1 MATRR
6 GNLTLLGCV
15 LAALVGVALL
25 AIPQSPIH
33 QKVKLGLD
41 LQGGVELVLRAVP
54 PKGEEVTEENLDL
67 AVEVIRN
74 RVDALGVAEP
84 EIRKQGS
91 DQISVQV
98 PGVGNTN
105 DVARLVG
112 KTAQLWL
119 FDVNENTLDPT
130 RDENGFPIP
139 ATDLY
144 QLLKELQPR
153 TKRGEPQE
161 YYLTDPKTKKVIGQ
175 PEDSRERVRQAYQT
189 RTGDPVPKNFQ
200 ILGIPENTIILV
212 CGIGERYCPS
222 VQQAPPQQ
230 NYYYLFKYDPQNK
243 KEPVPEMTGK
253 DLKLDGTRQDFRQG
267 EGAIVLMEFTDSGGD
282 KFHDITR
289 TLAQRGQILS
299 GTIGEQNAL
308 QSFAIVLDR
317 EIKSAPTVDW
327 KQNPDGI
334 AGGAAEITGI
344 GDVNEAGELALV
356 LRSGALPYEFEQID
370 FTEVSATLGK
380 NSLEEAIKASLI
392 GLLFVAVFLLLVYRF
407 LGLVAI
413 VGLAL
418 NGVFLYAVIVLFDIT
433 LTLPG
438 FAGMILAI
446 GVAADANIVIFER
459 IKEEAADKKSVR
471 AAIAS
476 GYRKGFAT
484 IVDANV
490 VTAITALILFA
501 VATGGVRGFA
511 FLLLLGT
518 TISIFTAVFATRAL
532 LGMLAGFRWFD
543 NPRFMG
549 AEQQTMARWQMFDAV
564 GKRRIWFT
572 VAGALI
578 AASIGSLVFNG
589 LNLGIDFRGGTEMS
603 FAAERP
609 IDVAGVREE
618 ADRLGQ
624 GTAVIQGRGEEA
636 AAGGF
641 REFTI
646 RAEPLDPDEQR
657 GITAAM
663 AERFD
668 AEQRGV
674 RNVSAS
680 FSEQILRGA
689 IYAILISFVLIT
701 IYISL
706 RFQWRFAVPIL
717 RTIVNDGL
725 IAIGIYSLV
734 GREVSAATV
743 AAFLTIIGY
752 SIYDTIIIFD
762 RVRENLPLM
771 RRATVKEIV
780 NQSLWETVRRSLAT
794 TIITLLPV
802 GALFLFGGEVLKDF
816 SFAILIG
823 ISISAFSTI
832 FIAAPFLAVLLE
844 RSPDYRGRRGSDVPM
859 TPQEE
864 QEARTTKR
872 PTAAVRGADGGG
884 VALDHDGDG
893 DGDGDGAPLPPPPA
907 VAPSGATAAGAAEK
921 RERRRQRRRARPHG
935 RAR

>member
-6 GNLTLLGCV
+6 GNLTLLGFV

-33 QKVKLGLD
+33 REIKLGLD
-41 LQGGVELVLRAVP
+41 LQGGVELVLKAIP
-54 PKGEEVTEENLDL
+54 PKGEEVTDENLDL

-84 EIRKQGS
+84 EIRQQGQ
-91 DQISVQV
+91 DQIAIQL
-98 PGVGNTN
+98 PGV
-105 DVARLVG
+105 DDPDKAAELIG

-139 ATDLY
+139 SDNRF

-153 TKRGEPQE
+153 TKRGEIPE
-161 YYLTDPKTKKVIGQ
+161 YYLVDPKAEKVIAG
-175 PEDSRERVRQAYQT
+175 PETSEERIRQAYRT
-189 RTGDPVPKNFQ
+189 RTGKAVPKNFQ
-200 ILGIPENTIILV
+200 IWGIPEKTIILT
-212 CGIGERYCPS
+212 CGVGERYCPG
-222 VQQAPPQQ
+222 VNEAPPQRD
-230 NYYYLFKYDPQNK
+230 YYYLFKFDPQNR
-243 KEPVPEMTGK
+243 ENPVPEMTGA
-253 DLKLDGTRQDFRQG
+253 DLKLDGTRQDFSQT
-267 EGAIVLMEFTDSGGD
+267 EGAIVLMEFTDGGGE
-282 KFHDITR
+282 KFHDVTR
-289 TLAQRGQILS
+289 DIAQRGQLLS
-299 GTIGEQNAL
+299 GQIGKDRAL
-308 QSFAIVLDR
+308 QGFAIVLDR
-317 EIKSAPTVDW
+317 EIKSAPTIDW
-327 KQNPDGI
+327 DRNPDGI

-344 GDVNEAGELALV
+344 GDTSEAQDLALV

-370 FTEVSATLGK
+370 FTRVSATLGK
-380 NSLEEAIKASLI
+380 ESLAQAIKASLI
-392 GLLFVAVFLLLVYRF
+392 GLAVVALFLLLVYRF
-407 LGLVAI
+407 LGVVAMI
-413 VGLAL
+413 GLAL
-418 NGVFLYAVIVLFDIT
+418 NATFLYAVIVLFDVV

-459 IKEEAADKKSVR
+459 IKEESAARKSVR

-511 FLLLLGT
+511 FMLLLGT
-518 TISIFTAVFATRAL
+518 VISIFTAVFATRAL

-543 NPRFMG
+543 NPKFMG
-549 AEQQTMARWQMFDAV
+549 AEKQEMARWQMFDAV

-572 VAGALI
+572 VAGVLI
-578 AASIGSLVFNG
+578 AASIGSLIFKG
-589 LNLGIDFRGGTEMS
+589 LNLGIDFRGGTEME
-603 FAAERP
+603 FATQRAVEP
-609 IDVAGVREE
+609 ADVQQFMRGVGEP
-618 ADRLGQ
+618 D
-624 GTAVIQGRGEEA
+624 AVVQGRGDEA
-636 AAGGF
+636 AGGGF
-641 REFTI
+641 REFTV
-646 RAEPLDPDEQR
+646 RTEPLNPNEVR
-657 GITAAM
+657 ELTGEVTEEFTAQ
-663 AERFD
+663 
-668 AEQRGV
+668 QRGV

-701 IYISL
+701 IFISL

-725 IAIGIYSLV
+725 IALGIYSFA

-762 RVRENLPLM
+762 RVRENLPIM
-771 RRATVKEIV
+771 RRSTIKEIV
-780 NQSLWETVRRSLAT
+780 NTSLWETVRRSLAT

-802 GALFLFGGEVLKDF
+802 GALYLFGGEVLQDF
-816 SFAILIG
+816 AFAILVGIG
-823 ISISAFSTI
+823 ISAFSTI

-844 RSPDYRGRRGSDVPM
+844 HAPEYKGRKSLDEPVV
-859 TPQEE
+859 
-864 QEARTTKR
+864 R
-872 PTAAVRGADGGG
+872 PTDREPEPVAVGAGDGGG
-884 VALDHDGDG
+884 DGEVAAPVPA
-893 DGDGDGAPLPPPPA
+893 APLPPSA
-907 VAPSGATAAGAAEK
+907 SEASK

>member
-1 MATRR
+1 VATRR
-6 GNLTLLGCV
+6 GNLTLLGFV

-33 QKVKLGLD
+33 REIKLGLD
-41 LQGGVELVLRAVP
+41 LQGGVELVLKAIP
-54 PKGEEVTEENLDL
+54 PKGEEVTDENVDL
-67 AVEVIRN
+67 AIEVIRN

-84 EIRKQGS
+84 EIRQQGA
-91 DQISVQV
+91 DQISIQL
-98 PGVGNTN
+98 PGV
-105 DVARLVG
+105 DDPDKAAELIG

-139 ATDLY
+139 SANQF

-153 TKRGEPQE
+153 TKHGEIPE
-161 YYLTDPKTKKVIGQ
+161 YYLVDPKAKKVIAG
-175 PEDSRERVRQAYQT
+175 PETSQERIRQAYRT
-189 RTGDPVPKNFQ
+189 RTGKAIPKNFR
-200 ILGIPENTIILV
+200 IWGIPEKTIILS
-212 CGIGERYCPS
+212 CGVGERYCPG
-222 VQQAPPQQ
+222 VNQAPPQQ
-230 NYYYLFKYDPQNK
+230 NYYYLFRFDPQNK
-243 KEPVPEMTGK
+243 ENPVPEMTGA
-253 DLKLDGTRQDFRQG
+253 DLKLDGTRQDFSQTQG
-267 EGAIVLMEFTDSGGD
+267 PIVLMEFTGDGGD
-282 KFHDITR
+282 KFHDVTR
-289 TLAQRGQILS
+289 EIAQRGQLLS
-299 GTIGEQNAL
+299 GQIGKDRAL
-308 QSFAIVLDR
+308 QGFAIVLDR
-317 EIKSAPTVDW
+317 EIKSAPTIDW
-327 KQNPDGI
+327 DQNPDGI

-344 GDVNEAGELALV
+344 GDVGEAKDLALV

-370 FTEVSATLGK
+370 FTRVSATLGK
-380 NSLEEAIKASLI
+380 ESLEQAIKASLI
-392 GLLFVAVFLLLVYRF
+392 GLAVVALFLLLVYRF
-407 LGLVAI
+407 LGVVAI
-413 VGLAL
+413 AGLAL
-418 NGVFLYAVIVLFDIT
+418 NATFLYAVIVLFDVV

-459 IKEEAADKKSVR
+459 IKEEAADRRSVR

-490 VTAITALILFA
+490 VTAITALVLFA

-511 FLLLLGT
+511 FMLLLGT
-518 TISIFTAVFATRAL
+518 VISIFTAVFATRAF
-532 LGMLAGFRWFD
+532 LGLLAGFRWFD
-543 NPRFMG
+543 NPKFMG
-549 AEQQTMARWQMFDAV
+549 AEKQEMARWQMFDAV

-572 VAGALI
+572 IAGILI
-578 AASIGSLVFNG
+578 ALSIGSLIFKG
-589 LNLGIDFRGGTEMS
+589 LNLGIDFRGGTEME
-603 FAAERP
+603 FASQRAVTTE
-609 IDVAGVREE
+609 DV
-618 ADRLGQ
+618 
-624 GTAVIQGRGEEA
+624 TAQMSEVGHPDAVVQGRGEEA
-636 AAGGF
+636 PGGGF

-646 RAEPLDPDEQR
+646 RTEPLEPNEVR
-657 GITAAM
+657 ELTGTVT
-663 AERFD
+663 EEFD
-668 AEQRGV
+668 AAQRGV

-689 IYAILISFVLIT
+689 IYAVLISFVLIT

-725 IAIGIYSLV
+725 IALGIYSFA

-762 RVRENLPLM
+762 RVRENLPIM
-771 RRATVKEIV
+771 RRSSIKEII
-780 NQSLWETVRRSLAT
+780 NTSLWETVRRSLAT

-802 GALFLFGGEVLKDF
+802 GALYLFGGEVLQDF
-816 SFAILIG
+816 AFAILVGIG
-823 ISISAFSTI
+823 ISAFSTI

-844 RSPDYRGRRGSDVPM
+844 RAPEYKGRQGLDEPV
-859 TPQEE
+859 
-864 QEARTTKR
+864 AR
-872 PTAAVRGADGGG
+872 PTEREPEPEPVAVGAGDGGG
-884 VALDHDGDG
+884 DGGVA
-893 DGDGDGAPLPPPPA
+893 APIPAPALPPTGSEA
-907 VAPSGATAAGAAEK
+907 SK